1 MNPSSGPKRFLPL
14 RHVSTETNTLDK
26 SILHGKRFFDPQ
38 TRELTEAVQRLAR
51 QTAAPASDTRE
62 TPLQQFGVLVGSLR
76 IHAGMAPAQLAQA
89 AGVTKEDVYAIELGG
104 ADLTL
109 VSRALPGLQQALGE
123 EQLSAW
129 LAELILG
136 K

>member
-14 RHVSTETNTLDK
+14 RQISTETNALDK
-26 SILHGKRFFDPQ
+26 SILHGKGFFDPR
-38 TRELTEAVQRLAR
+38 TCELTEAMQRLAR
-51 QTAAPASDTRE
+51 QSAAPGGDARE

-76 IHAGMAPAQLAQA
+76 MHAGMAPAELAQA
-89 AGVTKEDVYAIELGG
+89 AGMTKEDVYAIELGG
-104 ADLTL
+104 ADLKV

-123 EQLSAW
+123 EKLSAW

-136 K
+136 E